1 LLFLIRQQRLDLLV
15 AKTPTFNGEII
26 HFGAARLRVTGSG
39 NLRCS
44 LHSLDDVSNLTLPV
58 IAMSAATDKE
68 PVILANFNNQRGCFE
83 FKTTAIDE
91 TFRIDKIM
99 IFVKATASGYPQ

>member
-1 LLFLIRQQRLDLLV
+1 M
-15 AKTPTFNGEII
+15 AKTPIFNGEII

-44 LHSLDDVSNLTLPV
+44 LHSLDDIKNSILPV
-58 IAMSAATDKE
+58 IAMSASTNKE
-68 PVILANFNNQRGCFE
+68 PVILSNFSDQRGCLE

-91 TFRIDKIM
+91 TFAISKIV